1 MIRLCESHETIRL
14 REERPGVKSG
24 WCRREAG
31 AASSRPRE
39 GACGTRSPPGPCAS
53 ALRGAGTSW
62 EPSAGCAA
70 SLRPYFTIPNFA
82 FLPLT
87 NVSFVLFIFLQM
99 ESENLHQQKDDN
111 HFTETVTL
119 LESNNTCDVSFSV
132 RTAAWDSA
140 ITSELNDRD
149 WQRGS

>member
-1 MIRLCESHETIRL
+1 MQL
-14 REERPGVKSG
+14 RRGRARALVARG
-24 WCRREAG
+24 
-31 AASSRPRE
+31 
-39 GACGTRSPPGPCAS
+39 PPGPRAS

-62 EPSAGCAA
+62 EPRAGCAA
-70 SLRPYFTIPNFA
+70 SLRPYLTIPNFA

>member
-1 MIRLCESHETIRL
+1 MRL
-14 REERPGVKSG
+14 RRGRARALRVT
-24 WCRREAG
+24 
-31 AASSRPRE
+31 
-39 GACGTRSPPGPCAS
+39 GTARGPPGPCAS

-62 EPSAGCAA
+62 EPRAGCAA
-70 SLRPYFTIPNFA
+70 SLRPYLTIPNFA

-99 ESENLHQQKDDN
+99 ESENLHQQEDDN

-132 RTAAWDSA
+132 HTAAWDSA

>member
-1 MIRLCESHETIRL
+1 MRL
-14 REERPGVKSG
+14 RRGRARALGVT
-24 WCRREAG
+24 
-31 AASSRPRE
+31 
-39 GACGTRSPPGPCAS
+39 GTARGPPGPRAS
-53 ALRGAGTSW
+53 ALRGAGASW

-70 SLRPYFTIPNFA
+70 SLRPYLTIPNFA

-132 RTAAWDSA
+132 HAAAWDSA